1 MFELFTA
8 WGFLGDYWPWLL
20 GGSVLV
26 VLAFVYAYFT
36 GRIMVAL
43 EALAGLGV
51 ALAAGQ
57 IYRRGAASQ
66 KAQQDAAND
75 KTEAT
80 TREVQAE
87 VDGMSDEE
95 VNRRLD
101 RWIPPEETKR

>member
-1 MFELFTA
+1 MFEVFTA
-8 WGFLGDYWPWLL
+8 WGFLRDYWPWLL
-20 GGSVLV
+20 AGGVLV
-26 VLAFVYAYFT
+26 GLAFVYAYFT

-66 KAQQDAAND
+66 KARQDAVND
-75 KTEAT
+75 KTVER

-87 VDGMSDEE
+87 VDGMSDDE

-101 RWIPPEETKR
+101 QWIPPEEKKR

>member
-8 WGFLGDYWPWLL
+8 WGFLRDYWPWLL
-20 GGSVLV
+20 AGGVLV
-26 VLAFVYAYFT
+26 ALAFAYAYMT

-75 KTEAT
+75 KTAER

-87 VDGMSDEE
+87 VDAMSDDE

-101 RWIPPEETKR
+101 QWIPPEGKKQ